1 MIGKKTIE
9 EIKKSV
15 GELLDVHQGEIDS
28 AYIKSDGG
36 LSLTLGVNISP
47 VAPGVHMV
55 STGISFVALRVKDKI
70 ECKVNE
76 DQEPLFK
83 AVEKMRPKKGDGIDS
98 VTITHQP
105 SGESV
110 TLRAKENGGKK

>member
-1 MIGKKTIE
+1 MIGKKTMD

-15 GELLDVHQGEIDS
+15 GELLDVHQGDIDS

-36 LSLTLGVNISP
+36 LSLSLGVNISP

-55 STGISFVALRVKDKI
+55 RTAISFVASRIKDQI

-83 AVEKMRPKKGDGIDS
+83 AV
-98 VTITHQP
+98 
-105 SGESV
+105 
-110 TLRAKENGGKK
+110 NGGKK